1 MDKILA
7 MKVLVADKFEDVGL
21 KGISEAG
28 FECVYLPDVKDDSLI
43 EAIKHEKPDV
53 LVVRSTR
60 VTSDALLEPLKL
72 VIRAGAGYNTIDVE
86 TARERG
92 IQVAN
97 CPGKNANAVAEL
109 TFGLIL
115 ALDRRIPDN
124 VIALREGRW
133 DKKEYGKAKGIAG
146 RTIGIIGMGAI
157 GQLVAKIALAFGLRV
172 LVFSRH
178 LTPAEASAMGVELV
192 ASLSE
197 LAQRSDIVSV
207 HVALGD
213 QTKGLIDDAFFKS
226 MKEGAFFVNTS
237 RSEVIDQAAL
247 LEAIEQ
253 KGIRAALDVF
263 DEEPSSPTGEY
274 SGALREKSN
283 VYCTHHIGAS
293 TEQAQNAVAEETVRI
308 IREFAK
314 TGRAPNCVNCG

>member
-1 MDKILA
+1 MLF

-21 KGISEAG
+21 KGIAEAG
-28 FECVYLPDVKDDSLI
+28 FECVYLPDVKDESLI
-43 EAIKHEKPDV
+43 EAIVSEKPDV

-60 VTSDALLEPLKL
+60 VTSDALLDPLKL
-72 VIRAGAGYNTIDVE
+72 VIRAGAGYNTIDID
-86 TARERG
+86 TARDRG

-124 VIALREGRW
+124 IFTLREGKW

-146 RTIGIIGMGAI
+146 RTLGIIGMGAI
-157 GQLVAKIALAFGLRV
+157 GQLVARIALAFGLKV

-178 LTPAEASAMGVELV
+178 LTPEEASNLGVELV
-192 ASLSE
+192 SSLQE
-197 LAQRSDIVSV
+197 LAERSDIVSV
-207 HVALGD
+207 HVSLSDHTKEMLGE
-213 QTKGLIDDAFFKS
+213 TFFKS

-237 RSEVIDQAAL
+237 RSEVVDQTAL
-247 LEAIEQ
+247 LHAVEE
-253 KGIRAALDVF
+253 KGVRAALDVF
-263 DEEPSSPTGEY
+263 EGEPSSPTGEY
-274 SGALREKSN
+274 VGVLREHPN

-314 TGRAPNCVNCG
+314 TGQAPNCVNCG